1 MSQIKSMADIPD
13 SGKVI
18 LLYGET
24 GVGKTTSLL
33 KTAPKGSL
41 YIPTEPRNPKI
52 SMRAAGRPVDDIR
65 VYEYTNWMDLMEL
78 ANNKQL
84 MAEFANKCII
94 IDSASY
100 LMNVRLSNE
109 IEDEAFD
116 AQDDD
121 KKAIKTIVSSSKMS
135 QEGFG
140 GLASQMSRLIKAFG
154 DLTKQGTDIIL
165 VALLAEHPKWDRELA
180 AAPAF
185 KGKEFPTNLPGSCDP
200 IGYVRTWSK
209 DGKKQFPPLVYFE
222 SDGDEYLC
230 KFTGVRPDV
239 DIVRIPLDLNI
250 ILGNKKKGA
259 KEDGT
264 V

>member
-1 MSQIKSMADIPD
+1 MSEVPD
-13 SGKVI
+13 GGKVVLI
-18 LLYGET
+18 YGET
-24 GVGKTTSLL
+24 GVGKTTSVL
-33 KTAPKGSL
+33 KSAPKGSL

-65 VYEYTNWMDLMEL
+65 VYEYVDWMSLMEL
-78 ANNKQL
+78 ANDKKI

-94 IDSASY
+94 LDSASY

-121 KKAIKTIVSSSKMS
+121 KKAIKTIVSSSKLS

-140 GLASQMSRLIKAFG
+140 GLASQMGRLIKALG

-165 VALLAEHPKWDRELA
+165 IALLAEHPKWDRDLA
-180 AAPAF
+180 AAPAL
-185 KGKEFPTNLPGSCDP
+185 KGQAFPTNLPGSCDL
-200 IGYVRTWSK
+200 IGYVRSWSK

-222 SDGDEYLC
+222 AENDEYLA

-239 DIVRIPLDLNI
+239 DIVRVPLDLGI